1 MKDDDLID
9 EDWGEGDDDE
19 TGVVECP
26 NCRADVY
33 EEADSC
39 PACGEF
45 LTGSSQPLDRKPL
58 WFVAL
63 GLFGV
68 LAVILLFSGILQWL

>member
-1 MKDDDLID
+1 MHD
-9 EDWGEGDDDE
+9 EDWSDGEDDS
-19 TGVVECP
+19 TPVISCP

-33 EEADSC
+33 EEADVC

-45 LTGSSQPLDRKPL
+45 LLDASRPLEKKPF
-58 WFVAL
+58 WYVVL

-68 LAVILLFSGILQWL
+68 LAVVVLFSGLLDWL